1 MYVQVKDRNLGR
13 VSAAGISPGLRAA
26 APLVGLLL
34 LAGYFA
40 YKK

>member
-1 MYVQVKDRNLGR
+1 MYVQVKNQNLGR
-13 VSAAGISPGLRAA
+13 VSAAAISPGLKAA
-26 APLVGLLL
+26 APLVGLLF